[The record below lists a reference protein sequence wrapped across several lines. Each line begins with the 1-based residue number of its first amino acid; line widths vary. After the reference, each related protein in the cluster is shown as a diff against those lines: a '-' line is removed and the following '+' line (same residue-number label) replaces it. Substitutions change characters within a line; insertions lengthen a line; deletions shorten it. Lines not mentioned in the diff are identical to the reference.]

1 MITSMYLIC
10 IPGVRAAAHRSWR
23 ARRECQL
30 EICHR
35 RGADQHQGAVQ
46 QHQGARAADWAEEQR
61 ACEEQ
66 SQQLKLSKLQNRDPP
81 GGGGLPLHQLF
92 PHLLHWGARWDGDL
106 GVLKLKDS
114 RGCWFLAV
122 NFWIFGGKP
131 KVWCVNS
138 PQMLPLTFCCWW
150 WMLMLKAYSIQKW
163 IFWTIF
169 HNVKGMRF

>member
-1 MITSMYLIC
+1 MYLIC

-66 SQQLKLSKLQNRDPP
+66 GQQLKLSKLQNRDPA
-81 GGGGLPLHQLF
+81 GGGGLPMHHLL

-114 RGCWFLAV
+114 RGFLAV

-131 KVWCVNS
+131 KFSSNVTIDNLLLVVDANAESLLNTKVNILNNIS
-138 PQMLPLTFCCWW
+138 
-150 WMLMLKAYSIQKW
+150 
-163 IFWTIF
+163 
-169 HNVKGMRF
+169 